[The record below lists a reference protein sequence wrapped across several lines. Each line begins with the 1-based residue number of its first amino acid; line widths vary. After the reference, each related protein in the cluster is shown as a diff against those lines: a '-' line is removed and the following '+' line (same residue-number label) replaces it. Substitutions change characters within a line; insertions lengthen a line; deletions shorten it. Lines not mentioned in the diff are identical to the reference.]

1 MFLFRRKNKS
11 EEQVDLGWI
20 KTDLHSHLVPGI
32 DDGAQDPESALELI
46 KGLQALGFQQ
56 IITTP
61 HILWDVYPNTSEII
75 LDGRRLLQERLDQ
88 ENNRIKL
95 GAAAEYFI
103 DEHFE
108 ELLRTKQPLLAIKD
122 NLVLV
127 EFSMVTAPMD
137 LKDVL
142 FEMQLQ
148 GYQPLIAHPERYIY
162 LKGRK
167 SFFDELKD
175 SGCLFQLNLLSL
187 APFYGTSVQELAG
200 YLIKKDFYDYAGTDV
215 HNVKQLIELQ
225 RIGSSPLYQRLRDSG
240 QIKNHLI

>member
-1 MFLFRRKNKS
+1 MFLFRRKNKK
-11 EEQVDLGWI
+11 EQQADLGWL

-32 DDGAQDPESALELI
+32 DDGAPDTETSLELI
-46 KGLQALGFQQ
+46 RGLQALGFQK

-61 HILWDVYPNTSEII
+61 HILWEVYPNSRENI
-75 LDGRRLLQERLDQ
+75 LSGAKLLQEQLQ
-88 ENNRIKL
+88 VEKSSLTL

-108 ELLRTKQPLLAIKD
+108 QLLRTKQPLLTIKD

-137 LKDVL
+137 LKEVL

-162 LKGRK
+162 LKSQK
-167 SFFDELKD
+167 SFFDQLKD
-175 SGCLFQLNLLSL
+175 SGCQFQLNLLSL
-187 APFYGTSVQELAG
+187 APFYGTSVQDLAA
-200 YLIKKDFYDYAGTDV
+200 YLIKKDFYDYAGTDL
-215 HNVKQLIELQ
+215 HTVKQLAELQ
-225 RIGSSPLYQRLRDSG
+225 RISASPLYQRLKDSG
-240 QIKNHLI
+240 QIKNHLL